1 MTLRI
6 DYGGRTVANL
16 RALCRGRDLPVSGT
30 AAELRERLEADD
42 ANRAAR
48 EAEGRI
54 RTAAAAP
61 ETVEAARETELR
73 LGWLATNAGATW
85 HAAQRRVE
93 EAARRLVAARDLG
106 LDDGTQVEVLRRDLA
121 ALDEAAADYIKAA
134 RRALAVG

>member
-1 MTLRI
+1 MPT
-6 DYGGRTVANL
+6 DYSTMTVAAL
-16 RALCRGRDLPVSGT
+16 RDLCRARGLRVSGP
-30 AAELRERLEADD
+30 AANLIAQLEADD

-54 RTAAAAP
+54 RTAAVAP
-61 ETVEAARETELR
+61 ASVDAARETELR

-106 LDDGTQVEVLRRDLA
+106 LDDGTQVEVLRRELA
-121 ALDEAAADYIKAA
+121 ALDEAAAAYLKAA

>member
-1 MTLRI
+1 MPSDYSTMTVTALR
-6 DYGGRTVANL
+6 DLCRARSLRVSGPAANL
-16 RALCRGRDLPVSGT
+16 IAQ
-30 AAELRERLEADD
+30 LEADD

-73 LGWLATNAGATW
+73 LGWLTTNAGATW

-106 LDDGTQVEVLRRDLA
+106 LDDGSQLKVLRRELR
-121 ALDEAAADYIKAA
+121 ALDEAAADYLKAA

>member
-1 MTLRI
+1 MPTDYSTMTVTALR
-6 DYGGRTVANL
+6 D
-16 RALCRGRDLPVSGT
+16 LCRARSLRVSGPAHT
-30 AAELRERLEADD
+30 LIAQLQADD

-54 RTAAAAP
+54 RAAAAAP

-85 HAAQRRVE
+85 HGAQRRVE

-106 LDDGTQVEVLRRDLA
+106 LDDGAQVEVLRRELA
-121 ALDEAAADYIKAA
+121 ALDEAATDYIKAA
-134 RRALAVG
+134 RRALAGG